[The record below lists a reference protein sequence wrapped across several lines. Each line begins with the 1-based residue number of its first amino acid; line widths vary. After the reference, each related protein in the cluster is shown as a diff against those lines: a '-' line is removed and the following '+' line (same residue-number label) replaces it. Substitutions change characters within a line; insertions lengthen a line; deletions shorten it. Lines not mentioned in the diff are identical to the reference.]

1 MQDKVS
7 ELTNICQEK
16 IVEMESSSVEIKE
29 SLKKPFANAQSSLN
43 NITSQLNQQIKNFEN
58 PSEKIIL
65 AIAKKVTQVE
75 SSVQVLYQEIDKS
88 SKA

>member
-1 MQDKVS
+1 
-7 ELTNICQEK
+7 
-16 IVEMESSSVEIKE
+16 MESSSVEIKE